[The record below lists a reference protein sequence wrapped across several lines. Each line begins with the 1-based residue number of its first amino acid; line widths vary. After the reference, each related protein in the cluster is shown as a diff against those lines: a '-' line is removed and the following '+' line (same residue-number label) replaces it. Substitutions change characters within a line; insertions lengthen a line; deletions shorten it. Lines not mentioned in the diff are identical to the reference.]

1 MELRRTTFVITQKCT
16 LKCRLC
22 LAFIPYYETPV
33 HTSIEE
39 AGVILENYFKIVE
52 NVGIFSVTGGE
63 PLLNPAFYDIMKLVY
78 TYGRQ
83 IRNYIDIVT
92 NGTMLMD
99 VRTLELLKKNA
110 KNTRVIISDYGKEL
124 SRKKEAL
131 VEQLQKY
138 GIFYRVQNYA
148 GSEDWLYDGWVDFTD
163 HSLKHTTPK
172 ELERQALRCIFRQGH
187 YYVINEGELHPCS
200 RSFWRMYK
208 GIISRDEEQFLDL
221 LHCTPQI
228 GRTKLEH
235 IEKLVALN
243 SCAYCNGVYPGVKR
257 YRPAEQL

>member
-99 VRTLELLKKNA
+99 VRTLELLSF
-110 KNTRVIISDYGKEL
+110 KNTAFSTAFRTMLAAKT
-124 SRKKEAL
+124 
-131 VEQLQKY
+131 
-138 GIFYRVQNYA
+138 
-148 GSEDWLYDGWVDFTD
+148 GSMTDG
-163 HSLKHTTPK
+163 SI
-172 ELERQALRCIFRQGH
+172 LRIT
-187 YYVINEGELHPCS
+187 L
-200 RSFWRMYK
+200 
-208 GIISRDEEQFLDL
+208 
-221 LHCTPQI
+221 
-228 GRTKLEH
+228 
-235 IEKLVALN
+235 
-243 SCAYCNGVYPGVKR
+243 
-257 YRPAEQL
+257 